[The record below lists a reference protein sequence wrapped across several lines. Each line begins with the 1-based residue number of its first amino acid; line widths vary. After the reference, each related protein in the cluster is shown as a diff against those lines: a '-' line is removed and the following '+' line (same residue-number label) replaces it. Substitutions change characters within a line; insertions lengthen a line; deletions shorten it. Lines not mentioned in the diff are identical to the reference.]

1 MLKQIESAVVKYW
14 EIIADNLSKAGWSL
28 GCVSAI
34 DSNGRTLWIADAH
47 RGDGKRFVVNADEIL
62 TAFLELESVISDLR
76 LFCIDKQARFFQN
89 WASLNGS
96 ESGGGHFPAAFFAP
110 SGPAIPENQL
120 SGEKRKG
127 RKNHESIDSIKK
139 SNSTMSRRGCLLR
152 GFARPESFRG

>member
-1 MLKQIESAVVKYW
+1 GKYW
-14 EIIADNLSKAGWSL
+14 ESIAGNLSKSGWSW
-28 GCVSAI
+28 GCVSTI
-34 DSNGRTLWIADAH
+34 NSNGRTMWIADAD
-47 RGDGKRFVVNADEIL
+47 RRDGKRFVVYADEIL

-76 LFCIDKQARFFQN
+76 LFCIDKQARIFLN

-127 RKNHESIDSIKK
+127 
-139 SNSTMSRRGCLLR
+139 
-152 GFARPESFRG
+152 